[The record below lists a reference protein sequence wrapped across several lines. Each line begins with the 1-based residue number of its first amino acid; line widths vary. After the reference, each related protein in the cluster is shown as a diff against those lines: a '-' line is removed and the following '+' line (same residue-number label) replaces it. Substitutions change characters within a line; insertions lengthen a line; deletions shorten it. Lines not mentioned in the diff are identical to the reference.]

1 MALLKEC
8 ERFYARLVYKHHT
21 STGVSAQDVSQ
32 DRASNKHLD
41 QQTKERSTV
50 MSNWEHLFLKGEFPE
65 RVHLLSGLTL
75 EQVTLRPE
83 GASHSIYEEL
93 WHASGY
99 QCSVVEH
106 APATGDYYPSAAP
119 EHEQQWHDLVQQFLK
134 GAQAAV
140 ALAQA
145 PDQLAVEVEPGVTMA
160 DELNSVAVHNAYHL
174 GKIVALRQ
182 RIGAW
187 PPTKASDAS

>member
-1 MALLKEC
+1 M
-8 ERFYARLVYKHHT
+8 
-21 STGVSAQDVSQ
+21 
-32 DRASNKHLD
+32 N
-41 QQTKERSTV
+41 
-50 MSNWEHLFLKGEFPE
+50 NWEHLFLTGEYYP
-65 RVHLLSGLTL
+65 RKDLLSGLKL
-75 EQVTLRPE
+75 EQVALRPD

-93 WHASGY
+93 WHAALY
-99 QCSVVEH
+99 QRSIVE
-106 APATGDYYPSAAP
+106 GDHSPVDEYYPSAAP
-119 EHEQQWHDLVQQFLK
+119 EHAQQWHDLVQHFLE

-145 PDQLAVEVEPGVTMA
+145 PDKLAVEVEPGVTMA

-187 PPTKASDAS
+187 PPTGAADES